1 MPMPTTRQALL
12 AGVLRRVGRFSINK
26 FQDRL
31 RVQKSVYLLQAFG
44 IYLGY
49 NFNWYLYGPY
59 SPALAR
65 DAFEVLPITDRFEP
79 QPFFE
84 AATEE
89 RFASFLK
96 FLGDR
101 KDDPQWME
109 LVGSLHM
116 LNRLYGEK
124 GRETIFKKMAKK
136 QPYLTEAQR
145 IAGWQRLRDF
155 ELV

>member
-1 MPMPTTRQALL
+1 MPSTRQALL
-12 AGVLRRVGRFSINK
+12 AGVLRRIGRFSLDK

-31 RVQKSVYLLQAFG
+31 RLQKTVYLMQAFG

-65 DAFEVLPITDRFEP
+65 DAFDVLPLSARFEP
-79 QPFFE
+79 LFFRE
-84 AATEE
+84 EPTEE
-89 RFASFLK
+89 RFKRFIE
-96 FLGDR
+96 FLGDQ
-101 KDDPQWME
+101 KNDPQWLE

-116 LNRLYGEK
+116 LNRFHGEK
-124 GRETIFKKMAKK
+124 GKNEIFRKMAEK
-136 QPYLTEAQR
+136 QPYLSEGKR

-155 ELV
+155 GLV